1 MVGVPLMELEE
12 SLVFGMFPTRLLI
25 FEDRIE
31 VRGFEL
37 LREKIESKGYDR
49 VDRVVVSGEG
59 WLANLV
65 ISEKGRQPILIRG
78 VDKGDAERAGTM
90 IEERVTRANRGSTQ
104 ATPPTTIDEEGLI
117 QNLTELR
124 DAGILSEE
132 FEAKRGGCCGN
143 EERTRRIAADSVAPP
158 SARETEPCSI
168 APSGRAQNCGRK
180 GAGNLRRRVYFR

>member
-1 MVGVPLMELEE
+1 MELEE
-12 SLVFGMFPTRLLI
+12 SWVFGMFPTRLLI

-49 VDRVVVSGEG
+49 VERVVVSGEG

-65 ISEKGRQPILIRG
+65 ISENGSRPTLIRG
-78 VDKGDAERAGTM
+78 VDRADAERAGAL
-90 IEERVTRANRGSTQ
+90 IEERVARANGGPTRAS
-104 ATPPTTIDEEGLI
+104 PPTTIDEEGLI

-132 FEAKRGGCCGN
+132 EFETKRRGMMRGRN
-143 EERTRRIAADSVAPP
+143 TD
-158 SARETEPCSI
+158 
-168 APSGRAQNCGRK
+168 PSGGER
-180 GAGNLRRRVYFR
+180 

>member
-1 MVGVPLMELEE
+1 MFGGPLMELEE

-37 LREKIESKGYDR
+37 LREKVESRGYDR
-49 VDRVVVSGEG
+49 VDRVVISGEG

-78 VDKGDAERAGTM
+78 VDKDAAERAGAL
-90 IEERVTRANRGSTQ
+90 IEERVTRANGGPTQ
-104 ATPPTTIDEEGLI
+104 ESPPTTIVEEGLI

-124 DAGILSEE
+124 EAGILSEE
-132 FEAKRGGCCGN
+132 EFETKRRGVMRKS
-143 EERTRRIAADSVAPP
+143 ETDP
-158 SARETEPCSI
+158 S
-168 APSGRAQNCGRK
+168 N
-180 GAGNLRRRVYFR
+180 GA